1 MTKTIKDYEA
11 ERAARGN
18 LEILGRLTRPVTFVD
33 AKNGAKIAYVNIAH
47 NNSETKK
54 TDFLLMSL
62 YISKEKV
69 GGSLEEFY
77 AGLKKGQLVSIE
89 YTPNEKNGITYN
101 NIYTL
106 FPRQAK
112 AKTPVAAKA

>member
-11 ERAARGN
+11 ERAARGTT
-18 LEILGRLTRPVTFVD
+18 EILGRLTRPVKFVD
-33 AKNGAKIAYVNIAH
+33 AKNGAKMAYVNIAH

-62 YISKEKV
+62 FISAEKV
-69 GGSLEEFY
+69 GGSLEGFY

-89 YTPNEKNGITYN
+89 YKANEKNGVTYN
-101 NIYTL
+101 NIYSL

-112 AKTPVAAKA
+112 AKTPTAAKA

>member
-1 MTKTIKDYEA
+1 
-11 ERAARGN
+11 
-18 LEILGRLTRPVTFVD
+18 
-33 AKNGAKIAYVNIAH
+33 
-47 NNSETKK
+47 
-54 TDFLLMSL
+54 MSL

-89 YTPNEKNGITYN
+89 YTPNEKNGVTYN